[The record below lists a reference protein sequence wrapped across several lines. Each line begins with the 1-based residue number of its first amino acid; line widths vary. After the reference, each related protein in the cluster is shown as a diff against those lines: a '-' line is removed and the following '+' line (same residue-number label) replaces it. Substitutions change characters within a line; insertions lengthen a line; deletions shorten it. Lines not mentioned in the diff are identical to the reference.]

1 MNGGEL
7 TMTKKDYQLIADAIA
22 RVEGESYHVWIKG
35 QGDGEI
41 IGHLEPPTE
50 ELLRRITATIADA
63 LAADNPRFN
72 RKTFTDAAG
81 IPTLES
87 HMVKSYVS

>member
-1 MNGGEL
+1 
-7 TMTKKDYQLIADAIA
+7 MTKKDYQLIANAIA
-22 RVEGESYHVWIKG
+22 RVESESYHVWIRSEDKKG
-35 QGDGEI
+35 DSEI

-50 ELLRRITATIADA
+50 ELLRRITATLADA

-87 HMVKSYVS
+87 HMVKPYVS